1 LAETEDTLVIIF
13 LVAFFGLLILQGV
26 RLFAKHIDQQNYE
39 RRQFYLYVA
48 AELEKM
54 DKIVAE
60 GNQPKQPE
68 LIEAHPISQI
78 RASMEKPWRLG
89 AT

>member
-1 LAETEDTLVIIF
+1 LAETEDSLVIF
-13 LVAFFGLLILQGV
+13 GLVVFFGLLILQGV
-26 RLFAKHIDQQNYE
+26 RIFAKHIDQQNYE

-60 GNQPKQPE
+60 GNQPKEQKEPE
-68 LIEAHPISQI
+68 LLLPTKNWVG
-78 RASMEKPWRLG
+78 RN
-89 AT
+89 

>member
-26 RLFAKHIDQQNYE
+26 RLFAKHIDQQNYD

-48 AELEKM
+48 AELDKM

-60 GNQPKQPE
+60 GNQPKERKEPE
-68 LIEAHPISQI
+68 LLLPTKNWVG
-78 RASMEKPWRLG
+78 RN
-89 AT
+89 

>member
-1 LAETEDTLVIIF
+1 VAEATDTLVIIF

-26 RLFAKHIDQQNYE
+26 RIFAKQIDQQNYE
-39 RRQFYLYVA
+39 RRKFYLFVA

-60 GNQPKQPE
+60 GNQPKEPKQPE
-68 LIEAHPISQI
+68 LVLPSKNWVG
-78 RASMEKPWRLG
+78 RN
-89 AT
+89 

>member
-1 LAETEDTLVIIF
+1 MVIIF
-13 LVAFFGLLILQGV
+13 LVVFFGLLILQGV
-26 RLFAKHIDQQNYE
+26 RVFANHIDQQNYE

-60 GNQPKQPE
+60 GNRPKEPKEPE
-68 LIEAHPISQI
+68 LLLPTKNWVG
-78 RASMEKPWRLG
+78 RN
-89 AT
+89 

>member
-1 LAETEDTLVIIF
+1 LAKAEDSLVIIF

-54 DKIVAE
+54 DKIVAD
-60 GNQPKQPE
+60 GNQPKESKEPE
-68 LIEAHPISQI
+68 LLLPTKNWVG
-78 RASMEKPWRLG
+78 RN
-89 AT
+89 

>member
-1 LAETEDTLVIIF
+1 MAETEDSLVIF
-13 LVAFFGLLILQGV
+13 GLVVFFGLLILQGV
-26 RLFAKHIDQQNYE
+26 RIFAKHIDQQNYE

-60 GNQPKQPE
+60 GNQPKEPE
-68 LIEAHPISQI
+68 LVLPSKNWVG
-78 RASMEKPWRLG
+78 RN
-89 AT
+89 